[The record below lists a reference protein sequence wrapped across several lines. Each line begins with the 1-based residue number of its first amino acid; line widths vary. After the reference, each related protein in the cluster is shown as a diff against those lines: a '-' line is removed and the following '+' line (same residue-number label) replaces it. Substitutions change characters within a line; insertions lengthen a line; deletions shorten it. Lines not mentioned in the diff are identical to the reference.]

1 MHFQYMRKSWAWFQ
15 HFCQFCFKG
24 WMGVSEVQCNA
35 LIMWLWAWLKTMNC
49 IIYYIN
55 VKDAND
61 ILPYLAPV
69 NVVPQEAP
77 KICQRKFCDRILPGL
92 HHLCQNPYCQ
102 CYIYVIFNVRILCV
116 YKHWGSRVHW
126 MDQEYHRLPGV
137 GGEGGLMELHWLVH
151 YSDMA
156 MSQKCKQLV
165 LRWCLKFIPIIISYG
180 DILKGLKIL
189 LFSSFL

>member
-116 YKHWGSRVHW
+116 STNTE
-126 MDQEYHRLPGV
+126 DQESIGWIKSTIGCLGWEER
-137 GGEGGLMELHWLVH
+137 GGLWN
-151 YSDMA
+151 YTD
-156 MSQKCKQLV
+156 
-165 LRWCLKFIPIIISYG
+165 WCIIVTWPCHRNVNSWFWDG
-180 DILKGLKIL
+180 V
-189 LFSSFL
+189 